1 MVGSELNRTRG
12 KRGWGKG
19 GVGGETRGEFLF
31 LREFFSRSLLSDR
44 LEQANI
50 FHFKAF
56 PSTFLFNEHTVCFI
70 AERQDYL
77 WRWGRE
83 ERSRKAFSR

>member
-12 KRGWGKG
+12 KRGG
-19 GVGGETRGEFLF
+19 GGGETRGEFLF
-31 LREFFSRSLLSDR
+31 PREFYSRALLSDR
-44 LEQANI
+44 LEQAKI

-56 PSTFLFNEHTVCFI
+56 PSIFLFNEHTVCFI

-77 WRWGRE
+77 ERRGRE
-83 ERSRKAFSR
+83 ERSRKAFSL

>member
-1 MVGSELNRTRG
+1 MVGRELNRTRG
-12 KRGWGKG
+12 KRGG
-19 GVGGETRGEFLF
+19 GGGGGGGETRGEFLF
-31 LREFFSRSLLSDR
+31 ISEFYSRALLSDR
-44 LEQANI
+44 LEQAKI

-77 WRWGRE
+77 ERRGRE
-83 ERSRKAFSR
+83 ERSRKAFSL

>member
-1 MVGSELNRTRG
+1 MVGSELNRTRENG
-12 KRGWGKG
+12 AG
-19 GVGGETRGEFLF
+19 GGGDETRGEFLF
-31 LREFFSRSLLSDR
+31 LREFFSRALLYDR
-44 LEQANI
+44 LEQAKI

-77 WRWGRE
+77 ERRGRE
-83 ERSRKAFSR
+83 ERSRKAFSL

>member
-12 KRGWGKG
+12 KRGG
-19 GVGGETRGEFLF
+19 GGGGGETGWEFIF
-31 LREFFSRSLLSDR
+31 PREFYSRALLSDR
-44 LEQANI
+44 LEQAKI

-56 PSTFLFNEHTVCFI
+56 PSIFLFNEHTVCFI

-77 WRWGRE
+77 ERRGRE
-83 ERSRKAFSR
+83 ERSRKAFSL